1 MSTIDLTTPT
11 PPPDSLLDALP
22 RRVALTLPE
31 LQEVARRAGDA
42 PLPFDIVE
50 PPGTDALE
58 ARLGA
63 SRGTSQDEAYAAVL
77 AVLHDPVESLVRRG
91 LLTGYDPADAAL
103 DQGLA
108 GAVGLL
114 ATPRVALDL
123 DLAVE
128 AGTPLQVKAWHRQAG
143 DAVATLATCAGI
155 VFELAWF
162 PTSAWPGEL
171 ARVAVLPEDLATR
184 ESRVPAYLDLP
195 FELAD
200 AAVEAGTTGRSD
212 LVQVLTSR
220 HEGGVLDGDGRA
232 VAQTEVSGV
241 LAALGTE
248 SRGRLRA
255 MVADVSRASTTVVGV
270 RSWLLLADG
279 WLSLHSHQRD
289 SLACVEVRAAEP
301 ADLASDLAPVLA
313 EVMA

>member
-11 PPPDSLLDALP
+11 PPPESLLDALP
-22 RRVALTLPE
+22 RRVSLTLPE

-42 PLPFDIVE
+42 PLPFDIVAPSE
-50 PPGTDALE
+50 VDALE

-63 SRGTSQDEAYAAVL
+63 SRGTSEDEAYAAAL
-77 AVLHDPVESLVRRG
+77 AALHDPLDSLVRRG
-91 LLTGYDPADAAL
+91 LLSGDGPDDLTL

-123 DLAVE
+123 DLAVD
-128 AGTPLQVKAWHRQAG
+128 AGASLQVKAWHRQAG
-143 DAVATLATCAGI
+143 DAVATLATCDGI

-171 ARVAVLPEDLATR
+171 ARVAVLPEDLAVR
-184 ESRVPAYLDLP
+184 ESLVPSYLDLP

-200 AAVEAGTTGRSD
+200 AAVEAGTSGRSD

-220 HEGGVLDGDGRA
+220 HEGGVRDGDGRA
-232 VAQTEVSGV
+232 VPDAEVSGI

-255 MVADVSRASTTVVGV
+255 MVADLSRASTSVVGV
-270 RSWLLLADG
+270 RSWVLLADG
-279 WLSLHSHQRD
+279 WRSLHSHHRD
-289 SLACVEVRAAEP
+289 GLPCVEIRAAEP
-301 ADLASDLAPVLA
+301 ADLAADLAPVLA

>member
-1 MSTIDLTTPT
+1 VSTIDLTTPS
-11 PPPDSLLDALP
+11 PPPESLLDALP
-22 RRVALTLPE
+22 RRVSLTLPE

-42 PLPFDIVE
+42 PLPFDIVA
-50 PPGTDALE
+50 PPETDALE

-63 SRGTSQDEAYAAVL
+63 SRGSSEDEAYGAVL
-77 AVLHDPVESLVRRG
+77 AALHDPVESLVRRG
-91 LLTGYDPADAAL
+91 LLTDDEPARATL

-123 DLAVE
+123 DLAVD

-143 DAVATLATCAGI
+143 DAVATLATCDGI

-162 PTSAWPGEL
+162 PTSAWSAEL
-171 ARVAVLPEDLATR
+171 ARVAVLPEDLAAR

-220 HEGGVLDGDGRA
+220 HEGGVRDGDGRA
-232 VAQTEVSGV
+232 LAEAEVSGV

-248 SRGRLRA
+248 SQGRLRA

-270 RSWLLLADG
+270 RSWLLLSDG
-279 WLSLHSHQRD
+279 WRSLHSHHRD
-289 SLACVEVRAAEP
+289 GLPCVEVRATEP
-301 ADLASDLAPVLA
+301 ADLAADLAPVLA